1 VASCPDLLDNPEV
14 IRAAGQPTGTP
25 TERKFILNYLNIAG
39 LSEKKAEKIIEHRT
53 QKGPFKTRKDL
64 LSVRSI
70 GEKSFV
76 QCAGFVRIE
85 PRSVGGQLQN
95 PLDCTWVHP
104 ESYNVVE
111 R

>member
-1 VASCPDLLDNPEV
+1 MTIFKTIL
-14 IRAAGQPTGTP
+14 I
-25 TERKFILNYLNIAG
+25 ILNTHRHIAG
-39 LSEKKAEKIIEHRT
+39 LSEKKAEKIIEHRLK
-53 QKGPFKTRKDL
+53 KGPFQTRKDL
-64 LSVRSI
+64 LSVRTI

-85 PRSVGGQLQN
+85 PLSVGGKLQN

-104 ESYNVVE
+104 ESYKVAE

>member
-1 VASCPDLLDNPEV
+1 LL
-14 IRAAGQPTGTP
+14 RH
-25 TERKFILNYLNIAG
+25 IAG

-53 QKGPFKTRKDL
+53 QKGPFQSRKDL

-70 GEKSFV
+70 GEKTYV

-85 PRSVGGQLQN
+85 PLSMGGKVKN

-104 ESYNVVE
+104 ESYKLAE
-111 R
+111 A

>member
-1 VASCPDLLDNPEV
+1 LILLFQLEFLLVALQRELLQDYRADLD
-14 IRAAGQPTGTP
+14 
-25 TERKFILNYLNIAG
+25 K
-39 LSEKKAEKIIEHRT
+39 HRT
-53 QKGPFKTRKDL
+53 QKGPFQCRKDL
-64 LSVRSI
+64 LSVRTI

-85 PRSVGGQLQN
+85 PLSVGGRLQN

-104 ESYNVVE
+104 ESYKVAE